1 MKTDGFEVTT
11 NVVERLILRHISL
24 TFVTSSDVC
33 HSSTSEPY
41 RIHVALQS
49 SKVLIWLI
57 KRLFG
62 WLRVCLEKCKRIVA
76 TASSHV
82 KCEYTL
88 GR

>member
-11 NVVERLILRHISL
+11 NVVERLILRHISVASVML
-24 TFVTSSDVC
+24 SDVC

-49 SKVLIWLI
+49 SKILIWLI
-57 KRLFG
+57 IRLFG
-62 WLRVCLEKCKRIVA
+62 WLKVCLEKCTRIVA

-82 KCEYTL
+82 KCGYTL